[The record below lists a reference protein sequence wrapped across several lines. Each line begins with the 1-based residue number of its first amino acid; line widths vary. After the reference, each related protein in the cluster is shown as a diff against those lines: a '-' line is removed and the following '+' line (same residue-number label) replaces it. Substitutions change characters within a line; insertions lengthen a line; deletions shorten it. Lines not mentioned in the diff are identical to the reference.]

1 MNTIARSA
9 FLSCAFLVLI
19 SIATIFFRLGSLPL
33 SGSDEPRYARIAQ
46 EMQQD
51 HRWVTPTLE
60 FKPWLEKP
68 PLYYWITV
76 PIYSLL
82 GPNETAARLGPA
94 LLGLTSALAILWLG
108 TQLWS
113 RLAGLLGAS
122 ILLTSLGFVAFAR
135 GASTDMPMAACLTI
149 ALAILAVAA
158 AKKDFPG
165 WKVLPAYA
173 FLGFSV
179 LAKGPVA
186 VILAAGI
193 LILFWLFDERGGSL
207 RRWHVVSGLVL
218 TTAVSVPWFWLA
230 FRENGFGFIATFF
243 INHNIARYASD
254 IHHHTEPIYYFIPV
268 ILGMFFPWTA
278 WLLLLVPRS
287 IVEEVR
293 KWRFWSPGAL
303 FLLCWFVFPLVFF
316 SLSRSKL
323 AGYVLPT
330 LPPLALLLGV
340 GLSKA
345 LTAENRLRAPILAA
359 WVYLLFS
366 AGIAVASPLIFQ
378 KNCGGAWHVGLLI
391 SAVVLVAALFGFYF
405 GRKDHWNAAFTA
417 TLIQGLI
424 AILVVAQFA
433 FPVLGKYYSTREI
446 AQQAVARVKD
456 GEPIVTFL
464 FFHHTLYYYTGYR
477 IAEDLTD
484 FESLLRFAAAHRRFL
499 VVMEA
504 DHVPEVVRI
513 QRFAVK
519 VLGAQGNL
527 RLLELS
533 Y

>member
-1 MNTIARSA
+1 VNTIARSA

-19 SIATIFFRLGSLPL
+19 SLATIFFRLGSLPL
-33 SGSDEPRYARIAQ
+33 SGADEPRYARIAQ

-82 GPNETAARLGPA
+82 GTTETAARLGPA
-94 LLGLTSALAILWLG
+94 LLGLASALAILWLG

-149 ALAILAVAA
+149 ALAILAAAA

-165 WKVLPAYA
+165 WNVLPAYA

-243 INHNIARYASD
+243 INHNIARYVSD

-287 IVEEVR
+287 IVDEVR
-293 KWRFWSPGAL
+293 KWRLWSPGAL
-303 FLLCWFVFPLVFF
+303 FLLCWLVFPLVFF
-316 SLSRSKL
+316 SLSSSKL

-345 LTAENRLRAPILAA
+345 LTVENRPRAPILAA

-366 AGIAVASPLIFQ
+366 AGIAIAVPLVFQ
-378 KNCGGAWHVGLLI
+378 ESFGGALKTGLILS
-391 SAVVLVAALFGFYF
+391 SAVLLPAFFGFHF
-405 GRKDHWNAAFTA
+405 GRKGRWTAVFAA
-417 TLIQGLI
+417 TLFQGLI
-424 AILVVAQFA
+424 VVTAVALFA
-433 FPVLGKYYSTREI
+433 FPVIGRYNSTREI
-446 AQQAVARVKD
+446 AQQALAHDKD
-456 GEPIVTFL
+456 GAPIVTFF
-464 FFHHTLYYYTGYR
+464 FFHHTLHYYTGYKV
-477 IAEDLTD
+477 AEDFTD
-484 FESLLRFAAAHRRFL
+484 LGSLLLFAKAHRRVL
-499 VVMEA
+499 VIMQA
-504 DHVPEVVRI
+504 DHVPYGVPMQNLAI
-513 QRFAVK
+513 K
-519 VLGAQGNL
+519 VLGAQGDL
-527 RLLELS
+527 CLLELS